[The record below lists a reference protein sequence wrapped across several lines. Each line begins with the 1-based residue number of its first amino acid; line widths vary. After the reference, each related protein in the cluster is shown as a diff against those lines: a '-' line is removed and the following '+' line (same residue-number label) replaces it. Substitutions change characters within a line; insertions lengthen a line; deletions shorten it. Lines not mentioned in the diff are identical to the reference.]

1 MKFEITILSFLMLL
15 LTQSCMLYNMMDDG
29 DMKAE
34 DEIYFEEMAAEEAKP
49 MMEPL
54 AENEYTP
61 LLIEGGRTNNML
73 FSGLPNSIKI
83 HIQGGSTRH
92 LNITTNG
99 GKLDTVDAS
108 KGLYSYRASGIG
120 FKTEIVAENP
130 LTGESTSTAFDVIE
144 VPPPGAYIG
153 TYRRPVKNKQSFTV
167 KEFQKQ
173 SAIVLHHPNIFV
185 PARCDATSYTMVR
198 IDKEGKRT
206 THTNNV
212 VTGEFDKEAKK
223 LVEAAQSGDIYI
235 FKNIKANCSS
245 GTVKNIVFYI
255 D

>member
-1 MKFEITILSFLMLL
+1 MKFGITILSFLMLL

-34 DEIYFEEMAAEEAKP
+34 DEIYFEEMAAEEGS
-49 MMEPL
+49 MMESI
-54 AENEYTP
+54 AENEYAP
-61 LLIEGGRTNNML
+61 LLIEGGHAKHVL
-73 FSGLPNSIKI
+73 YSGLPNSIKI
-83 HIQGGSTRH
+83 HVQGRDTRH
-92 LNITTNG
+92 LKITTNG
-99 GKLDTVDAS
+99 GRLDTVDAS
-108 KGLYSYRASGIG
+108 KGMYSYRAGGVG
-120 FKTEIVAENP
+120 FKTEIVAENT

-144 VPPPGAYIG
+144 VPAPGAYIG

-167 KEFQKQ
+167 KEFKKQ
-173 SAIVLHHPNIFV
+173 SAIVLHHPNVFV

-206 THTNNV
+206 MHTNNV
-212 VTGEFDKEAKK
+212 VTGEFDETAKK
-223 LVEAAQSGDIYI
+223 MVDAVQSGDIYI

-245 GTVKNIVFYI
+245 STVKNIVFYI